1 MEDIFSLSKYKES
14 PAENLLKIGL
24 EKTQEEKK
32 RTKKI
37 MSFLLIIKI
46 LTRLQIHFHLILTI
60 QELNL
65 LVMQSRNTCKTHKND
80 SSNNFAEKK
89 FFHNRHLSI
98 RTLYHEVLK

>member
-14 PAENLLKIGL
+14 PAENLFKIGL

-46 LTRLQIHFHLILTI
+46 LTRLQIHFYLILTI
-60 QELNL
+60 QELNC
-65 LVMQSRNTCKTHKND
+65 LVMQSNLVPLLQIL
-80 SSNNFAEKK
+80 SN
-89 FFHNRHLSI
+89 RQL
-98 RTLYHEVLK
+98 LQV